1 MNVAL
6 RASVTANN
14 TGLQD
19 GDAAQVLID
28 GSDTPIT
35 ANGLTGYVP
44 TPGDRLLVARIG
56 GMVEILQ
63 FLSRGTVPYISG
75 ADLSDMQAS
84 IDNNTQQV
92 SNLSV
97 QQSTT
102 SQQLTDYM
110 SSNDATISGLQSGY
124 DVLNGLGN
132 AGVQEDYMWVG
143 DDPAMSTVK
152 TVQISQFV
160 QAALYAGDGPTLG
173 TLLDLVDT
181 TTMGDTTTSPKATF
195 YTYFTN
201 VGLSARAI

>member
-92 SNLSV
+92 SNLSA

-110 SSNDATISGLQSGY
+110 SSNDA
-124 DVLNGLGN
+124 
-132 AGVQEDYMWVG
+132 
-143 DDPAMSTVK
+143 
-152 TVQISQFV
+152 
-160 QAALYAGDGPTLG
+160 
-173 TLLDLVDT
+173 
-181 TTMGDTTTSPKATF
+181 
-195 YTYFTN
+195 
-201 VGLSARAI
+201 